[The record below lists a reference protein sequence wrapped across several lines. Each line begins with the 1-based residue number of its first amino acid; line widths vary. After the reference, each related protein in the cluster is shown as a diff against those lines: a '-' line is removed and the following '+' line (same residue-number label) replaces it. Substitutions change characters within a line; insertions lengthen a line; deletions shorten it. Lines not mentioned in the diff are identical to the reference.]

1 MTEILDIYDDQMRHI
16 GTKERG
22 AVHRDGDWHK
32 VFQCWVVY
40 RDADGRDYLVV
51 QRRGP
56 DKDIYPNYLDIS
68 AAGHYQ
74 AGETIRDGIRE
85 VQEELG
91 IQVSFDDLIPLGVRI
106 GMARYNG
113 LIDHE
118 FADAFLLIHNQD
130 ITTYQYQKEEVSGL
144 VAIPVDEG
152 LELCAGER
160 ESLTARAVGFETD
173 TIEIRTTDFI
183 PTIDDCTYKIL
194 ILAKRA
200 LNGEKHLRI

>member
-106 GMARYNG
+106 GMRMLFCSSTTRTLRPTSIRRKKYRG
-113 LIDHE
+113 WWR
-118 FADAFLLIHNQD
+118 FL
-130 ITTYQYQKEEVSGL
+130 
-144 VAIPVDEG
+144 
-152 LELCAGER
+152 
-160 ESLTARAVGFETD
+160 
-173 TIEIRTTDFI
+173 
-183 PTIDDCTYKIL
+183 
-194 ILAKRA
+194 
-200 LNGEKHLRI
+200 